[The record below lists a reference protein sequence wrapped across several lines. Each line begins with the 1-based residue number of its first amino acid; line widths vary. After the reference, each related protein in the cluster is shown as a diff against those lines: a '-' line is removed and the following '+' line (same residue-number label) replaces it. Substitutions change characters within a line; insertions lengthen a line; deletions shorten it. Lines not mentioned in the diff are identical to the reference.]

1 MIGIGCTT
9 YNRPDCLQ
17 LFKEQILKHTNMENV
32 KLHIAIDSDSDRK
45 GVAYRKNECLRNLK
59 ECEYV
64 FLFDDDCFP
73 IKDNWTD
80 FFINSNQEHLLFLS
94 KNLHSYKETA
104 KNIEFYNNCGGVF
117 LFMKKSA
124 IDRVGAFDEGFGLYG
139 FEHLDYS
146 DRIIGKRGEYPMLI
160 GTENYLYALD
170 YSNPNHKSSI
180 NSNQRNDVVS
190 KNLQKYNNYSIS
202 QYIPL

>member
-32 KLHIAIDSDSDRK
+32 KLYIAIDSDSDRK
-45 GVAYRKNECLRNLK
+45 GVAYRKNECLKNLK
-59 ECEYV
+59 ECDYV

-73 IKDNWTD
+73 IKDNWID
-80 FFINSNQEHLLFLS
+80 FFINSGEEHLLFLS
-94 KNLHSYKETA
+94 NKIHSYKETI
-104 KNIEFYNNCGGVF
+104 KEVEVYSSCGGVF

-124 IDRVGAFDEGFGLYG
+124 IDRIGAFDETFGLYG
-139 FEHLDYS
+139 FEHANYS
-146 DRIIGKRGEYPMLI
+146 NRILGKKGEYPMLI

-170 YSNPNHKSSI
+170 YSRSNHKSTI
-180 NSNQRNDVVS
+180 NVDERNKIVA
-190 KNLQKYNNYSIS
+190 KNIQKYNNSS
-202 QYIPL
+202 NSEYIKL

>member
-9 YNRPDCLQ
+9 YNRPDCLR

-32 KLHIAIDSDSDRK
+32 KLYIAVDFDSERK

-59 ECEYV
+59 DCEYV

-73 IKDNWTD
+73 IKDNWID
-80 FFINSNQEHLLFLS
+80 FFISSNQEHLLFLS
-94 KNLHSYKETA
+94 KNLHSYKETV
-104 KNIEFYNNCGGVF
+104 KNIEVYNNCGGVF

-124 IDRVGAFDEGFGLYG
+124 IDRVGAFDESFGIYG
-139 FEHLDYS
+139 FEHVDYTN
-146 DRIIGKRGEYPMLI
+146 RIIGKKGDYPMLI
-160 GTENYLYALD
+160 GTEEYLYALD
-170 YSNPNHKSSI
+170 YSNSKHKSSI
-180 NSNQRNDVVS
+180 NSNERNEIVS
-190 KNLQKYNNYSIS
+190 KNIQKYNESKIC